1 MSAHVQGSDEWHA
14 VRAQSINCSNC
25 AVWERVHPYQTP
37 KQAVREQVRALANTL
52 TDENVPSEFVETAA
66 VKHGR
71 SVEYEAIAFYEKL
84 TGLVVETTGS
94 VAHPDYSFYRGSP
107 DGLVTLIGGIEVK
120 GPHNTDK
127 TYSVFDENK
136 GMYLWQIRGVMEVFD
151 LEWMDFLCYISPDNF
166 HIDRVERQSGWLE
179 EEVSGKF
186 LPNPQVK
193 SIRRIDLFH
202 AWHNHIQNEFQDA
215 ELRAAHIA
223 PLRPDPKF
231 VNNDDDL
238 DALDT
243 AQRRIS
249 FLENGI
255 ADTTDEIAA
264 LKKDCDKLKNI
275 LADRYN
281 RTITN
286 NHWTV
291 EVVEKTPP
299 IDWKQVAEHLGGE
312 EAILASGE
320 SMENFRRKNNRRQI
334 SIKRNKE
341 QQ

>member
-14 VRAQSINCSNC
+14 IRAGMVKASTC
-25 AVWERVHPYQTP
+25 AAFEREHKYLSPAQLLR
-37 KQAVREQVRALANTL
+37 AEVRALTH
-52 TDENVPSEFVETAA
+52 TRTEQDVPSEFVSTPATRNGSEKEGIA
-66 VKHGR
+66 VP
-71 SVEYEAIAFYEKL
+71 FYARH
-84 TGLVVETTGS
+84 TGTVVESTGS
-94 VAHPDYSFYRGSP
+94 VAHPEYSFLRSSP
-107 DGLVTLIGGIEVK
+107 DGLIGLVGGLEVK
-120 GPHNTDK
+120 CPYNTDR
-127 TYSVFDENK
+127 TYSVWDENK
-136 GMYLWQIRGVMEVFD
+136 RMYLWQVRATMEVFD
-151 LEWMDFLCYISPDNF
+151 LEWMDFLCYISPDIF
-166 HIDRVERQSGWLE
+166 HIDRVERQYGWLE
-179 EEVSGKF
+179 EEVSGKY
-186 LPNPQVK
+186 LPNPQAK
-193 SIRRIDLFH
+193 SVRRIDLWH
-202 AWHNHIQNEFQDA
+202 AWFNHIQNEFQDA

-223 PLRPDPKF
+223 PLKPDPKF

-249 FLENGI
+249 FLESGI
-255 ADTTDEIAA
+255 ADTTDEISA
-264 LKKDCDKLKNI
+264 LKKDCDKLKNV
-275 LADRYN
+275 LAERYN

-334 SIKRNKE
+334 SIKQNKE